1 MQLPQHQYQVG
12 VIPCQ
17 CVLDAVCYSGAPRFC
32 PFISASYHQGVWPK
46 VIKSDNLCRHEGF
59 LDEKAKVAVDRPHIE
74 KELTPLRVM
83 PGNGPHYPT
92 MIEIL
97 FALELRGAKQCRNA
111 SFSETRSYPMMKY
124 ITINQWGRIDRVLC
138 EPYMSTD
145 ARSLLRVLFFME
157 YSSLNVPSQLLDA

>member
-1 MQLPQHQYQVG
+1 M
-12 VIPCQ
+12 
-17 CVLDAVCYSGAPRFC
+17 
-32 PFISASYHQGVWPK
+32 
-46 VIKSDNLCRHEGF
+46 
-59 LDEKAKVAVDRPHIE
+59 AVDRPHIE

-157 YSSLNVPSQLLDA
+157 YSSLNVPSQLLDV